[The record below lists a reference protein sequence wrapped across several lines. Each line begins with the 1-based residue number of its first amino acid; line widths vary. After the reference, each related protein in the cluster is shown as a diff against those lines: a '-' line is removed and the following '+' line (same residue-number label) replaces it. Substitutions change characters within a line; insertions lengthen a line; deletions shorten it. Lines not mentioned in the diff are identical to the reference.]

1 MLKQVTGTPVW
12 DSLNPSEGKI
22 KTKTQATFQTMRNRN
37 KDFWSKNL
45 NKKLIRL
52 RE

>member
-1 MLKQVTGTPVW
+1 MLKQVTETPVW
-12 DSLNPSEGKI
+12 DPLNPLEGKI
-22 KTKTQATFQTMRNRN
+22 KTKTSPTFQKMRNRN
-37 KDFWSKNL
+37 KDFWSENL

>member
-1 MLKQVTGTPVW
+1 MLKQVTGTPLW
-12 DSLNPSEGKI
+12 NTLNPLEGKI
-22 KTKTQATFQTMRNRN
+22 KTKTSPTFQKMRNRN
-37 KDFWSKNL
+37 KDFWSENL